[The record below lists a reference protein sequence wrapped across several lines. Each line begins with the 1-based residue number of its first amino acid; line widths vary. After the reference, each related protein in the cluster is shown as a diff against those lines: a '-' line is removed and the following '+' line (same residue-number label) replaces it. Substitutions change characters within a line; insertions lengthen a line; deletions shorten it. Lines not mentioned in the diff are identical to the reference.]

1 MSTLKTISLTIL
13 GLMSI
18 SSLSHAQINFLK
30 VKSKYEHLEH
40 FNCFSRMPN
49 SSEQVKVEFVKKWS
63 AFINKSAFNIPLR
76 NIEQHMESIHA
87 CFSDDG
93 WTEFSNAMNRSGNI
107 VLVQSRQYVGTSSVE
122 GHISVTHQ
130 QNNSTW
136 ETITP
141 LLIIYSNKE
150 NRVMQR
156 LTIHLRLQEEFD
168 GQLRITQVV
177 GIPREAS
184 NVVNPQ

>member
-1 MSTLKTISLTIL
+1 MSTLKNISLTIL
-13 GLMSI
+13 GLISI

-49 SSEQVKVEFVKKWS
+49 GAEQVKVEFVKKWS
-63 AFINKSAFNIPLR
+63 AFINKAAFNIPLH
-76 NIEQHMESIHA
+76 NIERHMDNIHS
-87 CFSDDG
+87 CFSNDG
-93 WTEFSNAMNRSGNI
+93 WTEFTNAMNRSGNI
-107 VLVQSRQYVGTSSVE
+107 VLVQSRQYIGTSSVE

-130 QNNSTW
+130 ENSTTW
-136 ETITP
+136 ETKTP
-141 LLIIYSNKE
+141 LLVVYSNKQ
-150 NRVMQR
+150 NRVSQR

-177 GIPREAS
+177 GIPRQAS
-184 NVVNPQ
+184 NIPSP